1 MRTRTLNT
9 LGSVRLPAV
18 LAALIGLV
26 GCGDDDAPPPDPVL
40 APTYENVEQIVRQSC
55 TFSGSCHGGTSSGR
69 GRLNFQKVFDE
80 GGLITDVLFEEP
92 SCEYAPFPRVKP
104 GVPEESWLWLKI
116 DSPTDSAG
124 NILFTPDPSWD
135 AGVRRLPDGGL
146 AASTCPLV
154 QRGQI
159 SSGKLMPMG
168 SRSGISENRRA
179 AIRGWILAGAPGP
192 DGGVTMR
199 DAGPGDLGPGDS
211 GAADAG
217 SGDAGGG
224 DVDAGVPDAGL
235 GDGG

>member
-1 MRTRTLNT
+1 MSRRSLSSSGLSCLFALVGL
-9 LGSVRLPAV
+9 LG
-18 LAALIGLV
+18 LAA
-26 GCGDDDAPPPDPVL
+26 CGDDDAPPPDPAL

-55 TFSGSCHGGTSSGR
+55 TFSGSCHGGTSTGR
-69 GRLNFQKVFDE
+69 GRLNFQRVFDD
-80 GGLITDVLFEEP
+80 GRPITDVLFEEP

-135 AGVRRLPDGGL
+135 AGVRTLPDGGL
-146 AASTCPLV
+146 ASSTCPLV

-159 SSGKLMPMG
+159 TFGKLMPMG
-168 SRSGISENRRA
+168 SRSGISENRRR
-179 AIRGWILAGAPGP
+179 AIYGWILAGAPGP

-199 DAGPGDLGPGDS
+199 DAGSGDLGPVDAGGTDA

-217 SGDAGGG
+217 A
-224 DVDAGVPDAGL
+224 PDAGTI
-235 GDGG
+235 DGG

>member
-1 MRTRTLNT
+1 LAL
-9 LGSVRLPAV
+9 LG
-18 LAALIGLV
+18 LA
-26 GCGDDDAPPPDPVL
+26 GCGDDDDGPPPDPVL

-159 SSGKLMPMG
+159 SFGKLMPMG

-224 DVDAGVPDAGL
+224 DVDAGVPDAGP